1 MKQLDTISLLLHEV
15 RLRLEELEA
24 EDRRQRD
31 MLDAVDQYVSV
42 VMRRANRGLD
52 YPDFSEWCIERG
64 IGV

>member
-24 EDRRQRD
+24 ENRRQRD
-31 MLDAVDQYVSV
+31 MLDAVDQYALI
-42 VMRRANRGLD
+42 VMRRADRGL
-52 YPDFSEWCIERG
+52 YPEFSEWCIERG